1 MTLRTL
7 LLLLLVQSTAY
18 CAEGFKTA
26 GIVLYQPDDVLKE
39 RVGSANVIAD
49 YFKKIEKVTE
59 EHFKQHA
66 QPANLDLVI
75 AIKPDHRVKCWLQCT
90 DTSVSKEL
98 GALRKKLEAIKP
110 IEVTGGPFAFAVRG
124 QLAGGVEVK
133 NDDGDHPPI
142 PDEWKAAAKDVKGSL
157 IVPDGFLKLVWP
169 DLPGEKS
176 SVAVPRKPVE
186 FIKQILEPTGGE
198 IDRPKDWFYSEGHR
212 GKTLM
217 WTISAEDNSKGRY
230 ITGVRIQL
238 FFGVKEQTGQTP
250 EEFIRAFV
258 AGKKEKV
265 EVVEEC
271 DATDQGL
278 FKRICLEVVEGDYH
292 ILYSLFWGKEMD
304 MAAVSISGTTKALW
318 SKHAATFDRM
328 SKFKAIDMKHL
339 EKRAVEKRAEESKAS
354 EKKE

>member
-1 MTLRTL
+1 MTFRTL
-7 LLLLLVQSTAY
+7 LFLLLVQSTAF

-39 RVGSANVIAD
+39 RVSSADVIAE
-49 YFKKIEKVTE
+49 YFKKLEAVTE
-59 EHFKQHA
+59 EHFKKHA
-66 QPANLDLVI
+66 RPANLDLVI
-75 AIKPDHRVKCWLQCT
+75 AIKPDYRVKCWLQCT
-90 DTSVSKEL
+90 DASLSKEL
-98 GALRKKLEAIKP
+98 ADLRLKIEAIKP

-133 NDDGDHPPI
+133 NDDGNGPPI
-142 PDEWKAAAKDVKGSL
+142 PDEWKAAAKDVKESL
-157 IVPDGFLKLVWP
+157 MVPDGFLKLVWP

-176 SVAVPRKPVE
+176 SVAAPRKPVE

-198 IDRPKDWFYSEGHR
+198 IDRPKDWFFTEGHR

-230 ITGVRIQL
+230 TTGVRIQL
-238 FFGVKEQTGQTP
+238 FIGVKEQTGQTP

-265 EVVEEC
+265 EVIEEC

-328 SKFKAIDMKHL
+328 ARFKAIDMDHL
-339 EKRAVEKRAEESKAS
+339 QKKAAEGEKENKAS
-354 EKKE
+354 EKKK

>member
-1 MTLRTL
+1 MTLWTL

-49 YFKKIEKVTE
+49 YFKKIEEVTE

-133 NDDGDHPPI
+133 NEDGNGPPI
-142 PDEWKAAAKDVKGSL
+142 PDEWKAAAKDVKESL
-157 IVPDGFLKLVWP
+157 MVPDGFLKLVWP

-198 IDRPKDWFYSEGHR
+198 IDRPEDWFYTEGHH
-212 GKTLM
+212 GQTLM

-230 ITGVRIQL
+230 VTSVRIQL
-238 FFGVKEQTGQTP
+238 FIGVKEQTGQTP
-250 EEFIRAFV
+250 EEFIREFV
-258 AGKKEKV
+258 KGKKAEADV
-265 EVVEEC
+265 LQEC
-271 DATDQGL
+271 NETDQGM
-278 FKRICLEVVEGDYH
+278 FKRICLEVEEGDYH
-292 ILYSLFWGKEMD
+292 ILYSLFWGNDMD
-304 MAAVSISGTTKALW
+304 MAAVSIAGTSKALW

-339 EKRAVEKRAEESKAS
+339 EKKAAESGEENKAS
-354 EKKE
+354 QKKK